1 MTSPLQPRTS
11 AIKSIL
17 LLISCVALLTL
28 SFAPVS
34 QFYLAWI
41 GLTPWL
47 IFLANA
53 KSQKSAFFYSWIAG
67 TLFFTANMWWMSYIS
82 WPGMLALMIFCATYW
97 GWAALVIRG
106 AGLITR
112 APIIPGMLA
121 TAAVWVTFEWL
132 RGIIFTGLP
141 WLFLGHTQTP
151 NLGMCQIADITGVY
165 GISFW
170 LVTLNALAAI
180 AWLRRDQKSQLIRA
194 TGVVTGIFVAV
205 LAYGFYRMHQ
215 TPTSLSPGP
224 VIAVVQANYPQSN
237 SGEKGATIQERLAFH
252 KAQTIAALDKD
263 PGKIDLVVWS
273 ETMMYPLNHEAREL
287 IPICRELYD
296 RLSDL
301 TSKYQVALLTG
312 GDYDGDWKP
321 QTRDGQSELQP
332 TDKRNSAYFFDRD
345 GQMNDAIGHRYDK
358 IHLVPWGEYIPG
370 KDWAHWL
377 YQLSVTLGP
386 KYYSD
391 YVMQPGSSDALT
403 VFHLKDDNHDWQFV
417 TPICFEDI
425 DARISSAMFRPQN
438 GSGKRADFLVNLTND
453 GWFKA
458 NENAQHLQAASF
470 RSIENRVWT
479 ARSVNTG
486 ISGFVDSNGQPT
498 NLVGPRQTGTAVQ
511 QIMIDNRLTF
521 YTKFGDI
528 FAETCAALTTIIAAW
543 AFSKR
548 KRSNS

>member
-1 MTSPLQPRTS
+1 MTSPQPRTRV
-11 AIKSIL
+11 IKSTL
-17 LLISCVALLTL
+17 LLICCVALLTL

-47 IFLANA
+47 IFLGEA

-67 TLFFTANMWWMSYIS
+67 TLFFSANMWWMSYIS
-82 WPGMLALMIFCATYW
+82 WPGMLALMIFCGTYW
-97 GWAALVIRG
+97 GWAALIIRG
-106 AGLITR
+106 ARLLTR
-112 APIIPGMLA
+112 APIIAGMLA
-121 TAAVWVTFEWL
+121 IAAVWVTFEFL

-165 GISFW
+165 GVTFW
-170 LVTLNALAAI
+170 LVMLNALAAI
-180 AWLRRDQKSQLIRA
+180 AWLRRDQNSQLIRA
-194 TGVVTGIFVAV
+194 TGVATGIVIVV
-205 LAYGFYRMHQ
+205 LAYGFYRMQQ
-215 TPTSLSPGP
+215 TPKSLSPGP
-224 VIAVVQANYPQSN
+224 VVAVVQANYPQSN
-237 SGEKGATIQERLAFH
+237 SGEKGATIQQRLAFH
-252 KAQTIAALDKD
+252 TTQTIDALDKD

-301 TSKYQVALLTG
+301 TSKYHVALLTG

-321 QTRDGQSELQP
+321 QTRDGQSDLQP
-332 TDKRNSAYFFDRD
+332 TDKRNSAYFFDREGRMD
-345 GQMNDAIGHRYDK
+345 DSLGHRYDK

-403 VFHLKDDNHDWQFV
+403 VFHLRDENHDWRFV

-425 DARISSAMFRPQN
+425 DARICSAMFRPQD

-486 ISGFVDSNGQPT
+486 ISGFVDSDGIASD
-498 NLVGPRQTGTAVQ
+498 LVSPRQTGTAVK

-528 FAETCAALTTIIAAW
+528 FAETCAALSAIIAVW
-543 AFSKR
+543 AFAKR